1 MLLDDQSWLV
11 GNDLYGRSLTEIE
24 SPKSKERTVEL
35 SGKKIAIL
43 ATNGFE
49 QSELEVPRDTLQ
61 QAGATVE
68 IISLQAGEIKGWDKK
83 DWGRSVKVDKTLDE
97 ASASDYDAIVLPGGQ
112 INPDLLRVEPKALK
126 FINDIFEAKKVVAA
140 VCHAPWLLIETGIAK
155 GRKLT
160 SFKSIKS
167 DVINAGGKWEDSE
180 VVVDQGVITS
190 RNPGDLKAFS
200 AKIIEEIKEGRH
212 SQRSAA

>member
-1 MLLDDQSWLV
+1 M
-11 GNDLYGRSLTEIE
+11 
-24 SPKSKERTVEL
+24 EL
-35 SGKKIAIL
+35 SGKRIAIL

-49 QSELEVPRDTLQ
+49 QSELEVPRDSLK

-68 IISLQAGEIKGWDKK
+68 VVSLQAGEIKGWDKK
-83 DWGRSVKVDKTLDE
+83 DWGRPVKVDKTLDQV
-97 ASASDYDAIVLPGGQ
+97 SAADYDAIILPGGQ
-112 INPDLLRVEPKALK
+112 INPDLLRVEPKALQLIK
-126 FINDIFEAKKVVAA
+126 DIFNAKKVVAA

-155 GRKLT
+155 GRRMT
-160 SFKSIKS
+160 SFKSIKT
-167 DVINAGGKWEDSE
+167 DVINAGANWEDAE

-212 SQRSAA
+212 TQRTAA